1 MEQHK
6 IDKQLELA
14 DLIAS
19 AVNVGRHKSGNKN
32 YRRWR
37 NRKKSRINEITEA
50 IEYEKL
56 TVFQRLRRGSVGG
69 KKNTVFDN
77 LKRSK
82 RGV

>member
-1 MEQHK
+1 MEQYK
-6 IDKQLELA
+6 ISQQLELA

-19 AVNVGRHKSGNKN
+19 SVNVGRHKSGNKN

-37 NRKKSRINEITEA
+37 NRKQSKINEITEA

-56 TVFQRLRRGSVGG
+56 TVFQRLRRGGVGG

-77 LKRSK
+77 LKRAK